1 MDTVQ
6 PGGPNSDRPGAS
18 KPGAPHLSAPDLSDH
33 MRPPLSTPSRRRRVL
48 WFLVILILCV
58 VLLGGFWGFE
68 QFKQKMIAQYFAT
81 ATQPPTA
88 VEVYKAATQSMPRRF
103 ESIGTLTAVHQ
114 VTIAPQ
120 VSGRVTA
127 IKFESGLSVK
137 AGDVLVQLDDAT
149 ERADIATY
157 QAQARL
163 ATANLGRQQKLAQ
176 NQFSTKASIDDL
188 KSQLDQA
195 NAGIQRSQATIEYKQ
210 IKAPFDG
217 QLGIRRINLGE
228 YLSAGT
234 AVVTLTDLDN
244 LYIDFSLP
252 EQNRAELALGQEVE
266 VRLDAYPDRVFKAT
280 LATIDPQVDPNM
292 RAVMLR
298 ATLPNPDHLL
308 QPGMYGRV
316 AVVLPPV
323 PDVVTIPETAI
334 DYTVYGDSVFILRE
348 GKEKDKD
355 GKPQYTVEQV
365 FVTPG
370 AHNNGKV
377 GIVKGIA
384 AGDVVVVG
392 GQLKLHNGAAVTIS
406 QDRSLENP
414 DTMPVE

>member
-18 KPGAPHLSAPDLSDH
+18 KPGAPHLSAPDLSEH
-33 MRPPLSTPSRRRRVL
+33 MRPPLRTPSRRRRVL

-58 VLLGGFWGFE
+58 VLLGGFWGFV
-68 QFKQKMIAQYFAT
+68 QFKQKMIVQYFAT

-188 KSQLDQA
+188 KRFHGLKLVAPTLVFTLEKMGWIRGEGMDGGGFDEHS
-195 NAGIQRSQATIEYKQ
+195 KQ
-210 IKAPFDG
+210 FPAADV
-217 QLGIRRINLGE
+217 
-228 YLSAGT
+228 T
-234 AVVTLTDLDN
+234 AVVQYEGN
-244 LYIDFSLP
+244 VGMGYIDP
-252 EQNRAELALGQEVE
+252 DELL
-266 VRLDAYPDRVFKAT
+266 T
-280 LATIDPQVDPNM
+280 LESI
-292 RAVMLR
+292 
-298 ATLPNPDHLL
+298 HFC
-308 QPGMYGRV
+308 PGMRPPSGYGW
-316 AVVLPPV
+316 
-323 PDVVTIPETAI
+323 
-334 DYTVYGDSVFILRE
+334 GS
-348 GKEKDKD
+348 KKK
-355 GKPQYTVEQV
+355 
-365 FVTPG
+365 
-370 AHNNGKV
+370 
-377 GIVKGIA
+377 
-384 AGDVVVVG
+384 
-392 GQLKLHNGAAVTIS
+392 LKLKDV
-406 QDRSLENP
+406 NP
-414 DTMPVE
+414 IVFSEVVADLQVLKSKAK